1 MKSEFRIR
9 TARKDDAHR
18 MFLIQK
24 ECHSPWTTEEIQQLI
39 DCKDE
44 TCCYVATNI
53 RGEVVGFATAH
64 IGTDCISVIQI
75 CVAIMI
81 RRQGIGTQLLRRL
94 IGRCTGRRKF
104 LSAVVEEHDDGAI
117 DFLRRAEVTALMACV
132 PHRAEGYCTI
142 EFIFRPGL
150 KKLECNSKK
159 LSSPRDSDDQ
169 STS

>member
-24 ECHSPWTTEEIQQLI
+24 DHHSPWTTDEIQQVI
-39 DCKDE
+39 ESVE
-44 TCCYVATNI
+44 TCCYVATNV
-53 RGEVVGFATAH
+53 RGDVVGFATAH
-64 IGTDCISVIQI
+64 IGSDCISVIQI
-75 CVAIMI
+75 CVAILV
-81 RRQGIGTQLLRRL
+81 RRKGIGTQLLRRL

-150 KKLECNSKK
+150 TRLECNSKK
-159 LSSPRDSDDQ
+159 LSSPQDTDDQ